1 MLANPFSERCAFV
14 QGACRSSRIESKL
27 ATAAPLHDL
36 GPLVLGE
43 LVEDAVCELALRA
56 LISPVVEG
64 TDLGSVFVELPPQQV
79 VIGGLAGEAVPI
91 LCQHHIDTTTG
102 YQVPH
107 TVHTGPLKA
116 GAALSGVRYLF
127 EDLVALSRGVLP

>member
-91 LCQHHIDTTTG
+91 PSSTTATPPAATRSRTRSIPGRSRLAPLCPGSDT
-102 YQVPH
+102 
-107 TVHTGPLKA
+107 
-116 GAALSGVRYLF
+116 S
-127 EDLVALSRGVLP
+127 SRTS